1 MATRRSSRFVFRL
14 PAVLLA
20 LSAAAAPLFAQ
31 VAPGVPEASNA
42 ALESSSRQWLDGE
55 IARGGQAAPGMPLRM
70 EVSVGQLDS
79 RLRLA
84 ARAKVEPYIPA
95 GMRLWGK
102 TRLGLRCVDGPVR
115 WNVFLPIQV
124 KAFGPAWVVR
134 GPVQSGTTLG
144 AADAM
149 QAKVDWAEEPM
160 AVLGDPAQWVGAT
173 VVRNLNAGQA
183 LRVSM
188 VRAAQVF
195 DAGSNVRVVAEGPGY
210 SVTSDGQAVGAGI
223 VGQTVRVRME
233 GGRFMTGTVVDS
245 RTVRVAI

>member
-1 MATRRSSRFVFRL
+1 MAVKHFPFCFLAAALAL
-14 PAVLLA
+14 PALA
-20 LSAAAAPLFAQ
+20 QTAT
-31 VAPGVPEASNA
+31 GMPEASPA

-55 IARGGQAAPGMPLRM
+55 VARNAQTSPGMPLRM
-70 EVSVGQLDS
+70 EVTVGQLDS

-84 ARAKVEPYIPA
+84 ACNKVEPYIPP

-102 TRLGLRCVDGPVR
+102 TRLGLRCTDGPVR

-134 GPVQSGTTLG
+134 GPVNAGTTLN
-144 AADAM
+144 ASDAM
-149 QAKVDWAEEPM
+149 QAEVDWAEEP
-160 AVLGDPAQWVGAT
+160 ASVLGDPAQWVGST

-183 LRVSM
+183 LRQTM

-195 DAGSNVRVVAEGPGY
+195 EAGSSVRVVAEGSGF

-223 VGQTVRVRME
+223 VGQPVRVRME
-233 GGRFMTGTVVDS
+233 GGRFMNGTVVDS